1 MNKTVNRFSRV
12 IAAVLIFTIS
22 YMFCSCPVNL
32 PPEEDPPPRGPSPL
46 TPGVGT
52 PRYFYIDSDGNYI
65 ENEGDGSGR
74 TGLIVEDN
82 RFAEGVLICSD
93 DTGTDDRVAFAYEDS
108 IVSMSFKKD
117 SNFPYSMNIKVDSE
131 EYYAYVSK
139 YNAVNHTYHVTFVS
153 NSDFEMMDNVVLNE
167 NIFSLYENDPELS
180 DSQNRR
186 MANMIVAMGVW
197 GSLYATFDSQLS
209 GPPPIV
215 LSRGIW
221 GSVSKICK
229 GVSKAFT
236 AIAVAAAV
244 VTIVAVPIVAFINP
258 VAGMVLFGI
267 SVAVTV
273 ISLEISKQLE
283 EIADY
288 LEELDKENIQIPFI
302 PLVYVSRVEPDGK
315 EYPIKYNDNGAHEE
329 FHIPVGEELIVKFYI
344 PGFNNKTLPSM
355 WHMFKPD
362 SIVWFDEPE
371 IPIKDNGTPDD
382 IINLSLFEPQLP
394 VLIIP
399 KDKNDKNIEDTFF
412 VKFKRVNPY
421 NKVSDITKINFGF
434 VFNFVNEE
442 NEPLGLVINENKY
455 KGGFYFRKY
464 YVDKEPILY
473 KNMVV
478 IYFCTKENCPD
489 IPVEETAEP

>member
-65 ENEGDGSGR
+65 GNEGDGSGR

-82 RFAEGVLICSD
+82 RFAEGVLVYSD

-117 SNFPYSMNIKVDSE
+117 SNFPYSMNIRVDSE

-344 PGFNNKTLPSM
+344 PSFNTDNLPAWNKM
-355 WHMFKPD
+355 
-362 SIVWFDEPE
+362 VWFDEPD
-371 IPIKDNGTPDD
+371 IKRKDNGTPEAY
-382 IINLSLFEPQLP
+382 ININQFASFPPEIEKPE
-394 VLIIP
+394 
-399 KDKNDKNIEDTFF
+399 DKKDTFF
-412 VKFKRVNPY
+412 VKFKRINPY
-421 NKVSDITKINFGF
+421 NLNSDNPKINIA
-434 VFNFVNEE
+434 VILNFADEE
-442 NEPLGLVINENKY
+442 TKKQLDLVINENKY
-455 KGGFYFRKY
+455 TGGFDFRLPGD
-464 YVDKEPILY
+464 VELVRY
-473 KNMVV
+473 KNMVL
-478 IYFCTKENCPD
+478 IHFCMNVNCPD